1 MINKSQIQQT
11 QNIAIFAH
19 INPDGDAIGS
29 SLALQKLLQNMW
41 KNAQVFLSHK
51 PKAFDFLPWF
61 EKIQTEFN
69 LSDNQNNNNNNN
81 NKYDLIFVLDCGEI
95 SRVAPFYPENKNF
108 FENNKII
115 VIDHHIP
122 ASKWFWVDTIDFFE
136 KPSYSSTCGYIFD
149 LFFNDYNQYFDNDI
163 ATNLFFGI
171 YTDTG
176 WFTHEEDT
184 INVFNTCSK
193 LFELWANKPLIID
206 KFVKWKTFQETKLL
220 GEIINRATYEWD
232 ILYTHYDTDEFTQYW
247 IDNTPKL
254 WYDTLSKIN
263 WPKALVIA
271 KKDWNK
277 IRFWMRSK
285 WKYNVQQI
293 AVQFNGGG
301 HKYASWFSIDLEDDQ
316 DYLEITKTAVK
327 KINNL
332 INNSQ

>member
-1 MINKSQIQQT
+1 MINTSQIKNA

-19 INPDGDAIGS
+19 INPDWDAVGS
-29 SLALQKLLQNMW
+29 SLALQKLLNNMW
-41 KNAQVFLSHK
+41 KNAKVFLSHK
-51 PKAFDFLPWF
+51 PKAFNFLPWF
-61 EKIQTEFN
+61 ENIHTNF
-69 LSDNQNNNNNNN
+69 DNKEND
-81 NKYDLIFVLDCGEI
+81 KFDLIFVLDCGEI
-95 SRVAPFYPENKNF
+95 TRVAPFYDENKTF
-108 FENNKII
+108 FENTKII

-122 ASKWFWVDTIDFFE
+122 ATKWFWLDTISFFE
-136 KPSYSSTCGYIFD
+136 TPSYSSTCGYIFD
-149 LFFNDYNQYFDNDI
+149 LFFKDYSKHFDADV

-206 KFVKWKTFQETKLL
+206 KFVKWKTYQETKFL
-220 GEIINRATYEWD
+220 GEVINRSQYEWD
-232 ILYTHYDTDEFTQYW
+232 VLYTHYDVDELEQNW

-301 HKYASWFSIDLEDDQ
+301 HKYASWFTVEIKNNEN
-316 DYLEITKTAVK
+316 YLDIAK
-327 KINNL
+327 KIIKEVNTL
-332 INNSQ
+332 INTSDQ